1 MSWTITGQE
10 AGSLGLL
17 DQYGGAAS
25 AYSLRNLSL
34 YHTDPVVRVR
44 RDNDNAEQ
52 DFTAAEV
59 SDGTL
64 AAWVGAG
71 NDGFVRTWYD
81 QSGNGN
87 NAQQAIAARQPK
99 IVDNG
104 ALVAEGGKT
113 AIDFDGSD
121 DGLDT
126 ATTVANA
133 GDTTVFVISKADESE
148 DAFRFVAGQWLGG
161 STRKWNLI
169 YSSSFFTQDSLYFG
183 TNDGTNNNTPSIT
196 GNNDSLVQKLS
207 TGIAKSTSTE
217 LFVNQVSAG
226 VQSCSALESTATK
239 LFIGYQFNPPS
250 AYGSFM
256 DGKIQEVIV
265 YSSDQSANRIAIEA
279 NINAH
284 YNIF

>member
-1 MSWTITGQE
+1 MSWIITGKE
-10 AGSLGLL
+10 ANPPLL
-17 DQYGGAAS
+17 DAYPGAAA
-25 AYSLRNLSL
+25 AYSLRQLQSGS
-34 YHTDPVVRVR
+34 YPVVRVR

-161 STRKWNLI
+161 SSRKWNLI
-169 YSSSFFTQDSLYFG
+169 YSSSFFKQDSLYFG

-226 VQSCSALESTATK
+226 VQSCSGLESTAIK

-250 AYGSFM
+250 SYGSFM
-256 DGKIQEVIV
+256 DGKIQEIIV
-265 YSSDQSANRIAIEA
+265 YPSDQSANRIAIEA

-284 YNIF
+284 YSIYP

>member
-17 DQYGGAAS
+17 DQYGGAAA

-113 AIDFDGSD
+113 AIDFDGSN

-161 STRKWNLI
+161 SSRKWNLI
-169 YSSSFFTQDSLYFG
+169 YSSSFFKQDSLYFG

-226 VQSCSALESTATK
+226 VQSCSGLESTAIK

-250 AYGSFM
+250 SYGSFM
-256 DGKIQEVIV
+256 DGKIQEIIV
-265 YSSDQSANRIAIEA
+265 YPSDQSANRIAIEA